1 MEIGERALAAGVAA
15 GLERLIGLFRSLS
28 PPDGLSLTAAATLAT
43 LERSG
48 PRRLTALAVQE
59 GVTQPA
65 MTQLIAR
72 LQDSGL
78 VGREA
83 DPADGRVVQ
92 VRLTDQGRDML
103 ARRRA
108 VRAERLAVILDR
120 ISPEDRAA
128 LTAALP
134 AIDALASAQRARH
147 RRRTPRASPT
157 APGSEQP
164 MSGTHAGSVASPF
177 RQPKAVFAVAFACVV
192 SFMGIGL
199 VDPILPAIS
208 HELHASP
215 SEVTLLFTSYLVVT
229 AVAMLITNWVSSRM
243 GAKKTLIAGLILIVV
258 FSALAGA
265 SPSIN
270 AIIGFRAGWGVGNA
284 LFIATSL
291 AVIVASASGG
301 FAGAI
306 VLYETA
312 LGVGIAIGPLLGG
325 TLGEISWR
333 GPFYGVACLMAIA
346 LIATIVLVEPTPKP
360 AHKTG
365 LSAPLRALRHRGL
378 LTLSLT
384 ALCYNWAFFTVLGY
398 APFPM
403 NLSPIKLGL
412 VFTGWGIFVAIFAV
426 FGAPRLQA
434 SLGIAKT
441 MYANLAAF
449 AVVVL
454 VIAIWTTDRAVLIPA
469 VIISGI
475 FIGVNNTVTTQAV
488 MTVSPVE
495 KPVASAAYSFVRFI
509 GGGLAP
515 YAAGRLVLAVDIH
528 FPFYIAVGALVVG
541 IVILT
546 TAHRLLTQAER
557 VQAEQVTGP
566 ASAGAARARPAAA
579 PAAALIPVE
588 ASTEPGGARRER
600 DPGRGRRLTGRRA
613 GHRGRGC
620 PGGAHGGVVHVV
632 HTQEEATAGDV
643 AIDGE
648 SLEAARAM
656 VRNHL
661 DRLAAH
667 HVPAE
672 GQILLHAADHGAAG
686 RMVAEYAN
694 TIGAGTIVIGAPT
707 HGGLPALMDG
717 SASRELW
724 RHARSNVL
732 VVNPDAPGAGL
743 GVVEDEAEGVPVA

>member
-1 MEIGERALAAGVAA
+1 
-15 GLERLIGLFRSLS
+15 
-28 PPDGLSLTAAATLAT
+28 
-43 LERSG
+43 
-48 PRRLTALAVQE
+48 
-59 GVTQPA
+59 
-65 MTQLIAR
+65 
-72 LQDSGL
+72 
-78 VGREA
+78 
-83 DPADGRVVQ
+83 
-92 VRLTDQGRDML
+92 
-103 ARRRA
+103 
-108 VRAERLAVILDR
+108 
-120 ISPEDRAA
+120 
-128 LTAALP
+128 
-134 AIDALASAQRARH
+134 
-147 RRRTPRASPT
+147 
-157 APGSEQP
+157 
-164 MSGTHAGSVASPF
+164 
-177 RQPKAVFAVAFACVV
+177 
-192 SFMGIGL
+192 MGIGL

-229 AVAMLITNWVSSRM
+229 AVAMLITNWVSSRL

-270 AIIGFRAGWGVGNA
+270 GIIGFRAGWGVGNA

-378 LTLSLT
+378 LTISLT

-412 VFTGWGIFVAIFAV
+412 VFTGWGILVAIFAV

-449 AVVVL
+449 AIVIL

-469 VIISGI
+469 VIISGV

-515 YAAGRLVLAVDIH
+515 FAAGRLVLAAGIH
-528 FPFYIAVGALVVG
+528 VPFFIAVGAIVAG

-546 TAHRLLTQAER
+546 TAHGLLAEAER
-557 VQAEQVTGP
+557 VQVEQVTGP
-566 ASAGAARARPAAA
+566 ALANTTLANTG

-588 ASTEPGGARRER
+588 GPAGPGGSGASVILAAVNGSPIAALVTEAAATLAARG
-600 DPGRGRRLTGRRA
+600 DS
-613 GHRGRGC
+613 
-620 PGGAHGGVVHVV
+620 VVHVV

-643 AIDGE
+643 AVDGE
-648 SLEAARAM
+648 TLEAARAM
-656 VRNHL
+656 VRSHL

-724 RHARSNVL
+724 RHTRSNVL
-732 VVNPDAPGAGL
+732 IVNPDAPGTMGDRSADTEL
-743 GVVEDEAEGVPVA
+743 LRA

>member
-1 MEIGERALAAGVAA
+1 
-15 GLERLIGLFRSLS
+15 
-28 PPDGLSLTAAATLAT
+28 
-43 LERSG
+43 
-48 PRRLTALAVQE
+48 
-59 GVTQPA
+59 
-65 MTQLIAR
+65 
-72 LQDSGL
+72 
-78 VGREA
+78 
-83 DPADGRVVQ
+83 
-92 VRLTDQGRDML
+92 
-103 ARRRA
+103 
-108 VRAERLAVILDR
+108 
-120 ISPEDRAA
+120 
-128 LTAALP
+128 
-134 AIDALASAQRARH
+134 
-147 RRRTPRASPT
+147 
-157 APGSEQP
+157 
-164 MSGTHAGSVASPF
+164 MSGSHATSVASPF

-229 AVAMLITNWVSSRM
+229 AVAMLITNWVSSRI
-243 GAKKTLIAGLILIVV
+243 GAKKTLIVGLILIVL
-258 FSALAGA
+258 FSAAAGA

-333 GPFYGVACLMAIA
+333 GPFYGVAGLMAIA
-346 LIATIVLVEPTPKP
+346 LIATIVLVEPLPKP
-360 AHKTG
+360 AHTTA
-365 LSAPLRALRHRGL
+365 LSAPLRALKHRGL
-378 LTLSLT
+378 LTMSLT

-403 NLSPIKLGL
+403 KLSPIKLGL
-412 VFTGWGIFVAIFAV
+412 VFTGWGILVAICAV
-426 FGAPRLQA
+426 FAAPWLQA

-454 VIAIWTTDRAVLIPA
+454 VIAIWTTDNAVLIPA

-495 KPVASAAYSFVRFI
+495 KPVASAAYGFVRFI

-515 YAAGRLVLAVDIH
+515 YAAGRLVLAVNIH
-528 FPFYIAVGALVVG
+528 FPFYIAVGALLIG
-541 IVILT
+541 IGVLT
-546 TAHRLLTQAER
+546 TAHRLLAKAER
-557 VQAEQVTGP
+557 VQVEQV
-566 ASAGAARARPAAA
+566 AGSPAAA
-579 PAAALIPVE
+579 GEPDGAGPVGALIPVE
-588 ASTEPGGARRER
+588 ANTVKANGEAAKPGASVILAAVDASPVAALVTEA
-600 DPGRGRRLTGRRA
+600 A
-613 GHRGRGC
+613 GVLAADR
-620 PGGAHGGVVHVV
+620 GGVVHVV

-648 SLEAARAM
+648 SLDAARAM

-694 TIGAGTIVIGAPT
+694 TVGARTIVVGAPT

-732 VVNPDAPGAGL
+732 VVNPDAPN
-743 GVVEDEAEGVPVA
+743 GVPAEDLWRELAND